1 MDTDLPDVTATPTAS
16 AGLKYKISFF
26 LDINSPIF
34 DGDISIVCGIVWTN
48 PPRTWDAVFAEPT
61 TPLLTLK
68 ILLSSNLFKTNNF
81 SVPIP
86 ILLPTDTEF
95 GILAK

>member
-1 MDTDLPDVTATPTAS
+1 M
-16 AGLKYKISFF
+16 SFF
-26 LDINSPIF
+26 LDTNSPIS
-34 DGDISIVCGIVWTN
+34 DDSKLIVCGIVWTN

-61 TPLLTLK
+61 TPLLTLR
-68 ILLSSNLFKTNNF
+68 ILLSSNTFNTDNF